1 MKLSFRSASLRDI
14 CFICSDTE
22 LAENKCFAFEI
33 NYKSK
38 WDNYRPSNAFN
49 LG

>member
-1 MKLSFRSASLRDI
+1 MKLSFRSAYSAPLRDI
-14 CFICSDTE
+14 CFTRRGAE

-38 WDNYRPSNAFN
+38 WY
-49 LG
+49 